1 MTESDVYTVMKNPE
15 TGAEVYQCNTCDSKY
30 GTKKAIKTHVTTKHK
45 AKKKIDEKNGD
56 KKDDDSSNSKEVSD
70 FEFGEDMDTSNG
82 FGKEGDFTPSTQV
95 EKTVPVE
102 DILRFYESGSSEFI
116 NETATTTVIPDDTM
130 DDIMEDLEENRTKE
144 AAEEP
149 DSKDDLFTENVLLK
163 SKLKSAES
171 LAKEKEQKSLETE
184 TSLID
189 ANTEVTKLK
198 EENRNLEEE
207 IKLKNEEN
215 DLLVA
220 EQNKLEENV
229 TRNNGGLQKMFQE
242 RTAMKSIIVNLKSTV
257 ELLKQGSNKDTVEIV
272 DVELKTK
279 LDEKAKELE
288 QANKDKRRLAK
299 DLAEAQAKDKAT
311 PGSIDDGDKGL
322 KLTNLLK
329 NQKAETKKAT
339 DENKRLNTA
348 NKELQDKLNKANNEL
363 TKLESK
369 STRLEKQVDDL
380 IETCGQKP
388 KEINR
393 RVSFENQKS
402 SERSQTKCVFNDKGR
417 CRDGSDCSFAHPNVV
432 CKSHSR
438 SGFCE
443 DPDQC
448 PLRHPSG
455 ICMHW
460 RRGNC
465 DKESVCF
472 YRHPV
477 EEFGSMKNDGSRTPD
492 MKRKRTFSK
501 YIELTKW
508 IRKRFFI
515 SESSRAN
522 KTVGGAKQSE
532 TKSARSN
539 VAHKSAGPNCTVY
552 PPKSTRPVYTPRND
566 RAISP
571 PSRTELLRCPG
582 RPSTARTH
590 ASLGSGD
597 ATATVGVTGH
607 VPRKLNKKKQTRR
620 SKRKSAK
627 KSCNFSNN
635 DNKWSILHNNVR
647 GFNSKKH

>member
-116 NETATTTVIPDDTM
+116 NETATTTVIPDDTI

-189 ANTEVTKLK
+189 AKLK

-288 QANKDKRRLAK
+288 QANKDKKRLAK
-299 DLAEAQAKDKAT
+299 VLAEAQAKDKAT

-402 SERSQTKCVFNDKGR
+402 SERTQTKCVFNDKGR
-417 CRDGSDCSFAHPNVV
+417 CRDGYDCSFAHPNVV
-432 CKSHSR
+432 CKSHSK

-492 MKRKRTFSK
+492 MKRKRTFSNQNTSSSPNGSESAFLYQK
-501 YIELTKW
+501 VLELTKQLEARNNPRQSRQDQTSHTNRPDQTVQFTRQSQPDQS
-508 IRKRFFI
+508 IRQGMTEQFPRQAVP
-515 SESSRAN
+515 SYYA
-522 KTVGGAKQSE
+522 APAAPAQ
-532 TKSARSN
+532 
-539 VAHKSAGPNCTVY
+539 
-552 PPKSTRPVYTPRND
+552 PVHMPVWGQVM
-566 RAISP
+566 P
-571 PSRTELLRCPG
+571 QPQW
-582 RPSTARTH
+582 
-590 ASLGSGD
+590 GSQDMYQG
-597 ATATVGVTGH
+597 
-607 VPRKLNKKKQTRR
+607 N
-620 SKRKSAK
+620 
-627 KSCNFSNN
+627 
-635 DNKWSILHNNVR
+635 
-647 GFNSKKH
+647 